1 MLSLNKR
8 FGVRTLPTLKSNQCF
23 ELMIKSNR
31 DRANVIHRISIPT
44 RENDNNNT
52 DAKFLSYTNTRS
64 FLLMLYIEEN
74 YIFLLVSV

>member
-23 ELMIKSNR
+23 GLMIKSNH
-31 DRANVIHRISIPT
+31 DRANVIRRISIPT

>member
-1 MLSLNKR
+1 MSLNKR
-8 FGVRTLPTLKSNQCF
+8 FGVRTLPTLKSNQYF
-23 ELMIKSNR
+23 GLMIKSNR

>member
-23 ELMIKSNR
+23 GLMIKSNR

>member
-1 MLSLNKR
+1 MNKR
-8 FGVRTLPTLKSNQCF
+8 FGVQTLPTLKSNQCF
-23 ELMIKSNR
+23 RLMIKSNR
-31 DRANVIHRISIPT
+31 DRANVIRRISIPT